1 MTVSNLSFGTCTNPM
16 QIAIKHIPT
25 DPSADFHFMKP
36 PTQTLTSVAVHWFAY
51 ANPEER
57 G

>member
-36 PTQTLTSVAVHWFAY
+36 PTQTLTSVAVHRFAY
-51 ANPEER
+51 ANPEEW